1 MAPLV
6 ALIIG
11 IFFTSLIVIVLY
23 FLFRRHNK
31 ILTSVYLILIVLFL
45 FNHLFSRGQL
55 FFSET
60 EIIPFN
66 NNQEI
71 NLTFTPNNNLKYTI
85 DIIFENQ
92 SLVKILDDCN
102 YSWNRSE
109 DFDEKL
115 CLKQI
120 IYQKISGQINNK
132 PLYAKLEYNG
142 DIFPYG
148 VEGTNYG
155 LLNNYLYFDQLGL
168 HIINFMA
175 FKNTSIP
182 IEIKIDADQESIISS
197 KPLLVIAPHDDVG
210 SSSLFLFL
218 ILAIPFILAILMTW
232 VPIIFRLS
240 LKKII

>member
-1 MAPLV
+1 MAPFI

-11 IFFTSLIVIVLY
+11 IFFTSLIAIVLY

-31 ILTSVYLILIVLFL
+31 KLTSVYLILISLFL
-45 FNHLFSRGQL
+45 LNHLFSRGQL

-60 EIIPFN
+60 KIIPFN

-71 NLTFTPNNNLKYTI
+71 NLTFSPNNDLKYTI
-85 DIIFENQ
+85 DIIFKNQ
-92 SLVKILDDCN
+92 RLVKIMDACC
-102 YSWNRSE
+102 YRWNRLE
-109 DFDEKL
+109 DFDEKI
-115 CLKQI
+115 CPKQI

-132 PLYAKLEYNG
+132 PLYAKLEYDG

-168 HIINFMA
+168 HIINFKA

-182 IEIKIDADQESIISS
+182 IELKIDADYESINKA
-197 KPLLVIAPHDDVG
+197 KPILVIAPYDDVG
-210 SSSLFLFL
+210 NSSLFLFL
-218 ILAIPFILAILMTW
+218 ILAIPFVLAILMTW
-232 VPIIFRLS
+232 IPIIFRLS
-240 LKKII
+240 LKK

>member
-92 SLVKILDDCN
+92 SLVKI
-102 YSWNRSE
+102 
-109 DFDEKL
+109 
-115 CLKQI
+115 
-120 IYQKISGQINNK
+120 
-132 PLYAKLEYNG
+132 
-142 DIFPYG
+142 
-148 VEGTNYG
+148 
-155 LLNNYLYFDQLGL
+155 
-168 HIINFMA
+168 
-175 FKNTSIP
+175 
-182 IEIKIDADQESIISS
+182 
-197 KPLLVIAPHDDVG
+197 
-210 SSSLFLFL
+210 
-218 ILAIPFILAILMTW
+218 
-232 VPIIFRLS
+232 
-240 LKKII
+240 